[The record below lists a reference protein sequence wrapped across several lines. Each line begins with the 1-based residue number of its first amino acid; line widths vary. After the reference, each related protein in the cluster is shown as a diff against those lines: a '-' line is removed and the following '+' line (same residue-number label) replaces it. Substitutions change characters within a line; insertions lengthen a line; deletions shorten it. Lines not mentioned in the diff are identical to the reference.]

1 MKKLL
6 LRALLL
12 PGAATAIFLAGTI
25 PGHAHHSFA
34 ATYNST
40 GEVLEIEGTVREL
53 VWRNPHSF
61 LRIDVID
68 ENGETKT
75 WALEWGSISQL
86 AEASLTRTTLRP
98 GDIVVAKGDPS
109 RDSASPRLL
118 LRELRRPSDGW
129 EWVGRV
135 R

>member
-1 MKKLL
+1 MKMFM
-6 LRALLL
+6 RRTILL
-12 PGAATAIFLAGTI
+12 PGAAMAVFLASSVQVQ
-25 PGHAHHSFA
+25 AHHSFA

-40 GEVLEIEGTVREL
+40 GEVLELEGTVKEM

-61 LRIDVID
+61 LRIDVKND
-68 ENGETKT
+68 AGETET

-86 AEASLTRTTLRP
+86 AESNLTRTTLRP
-98 GDIVVAKGDPS
+98 GDVVVAKGDPS
-109 RDSASPRLL
+109 RDASAPRLL

-129 EWVGRV
+129 EWIGRV

>member
-1 MKKLL
+1 MNRLREAARLIPGVVAMLL
-6 LRALLL
+6 LAV
-12 PGAATAIFLAGTI
+12 TI
-25 PGHAHHSFA
+25 PSHAHHSFA

-40 GEVLEIEGTVREL
+40 GEVLEIQGTVREL

-61 LRIDVID
+61 LRVDVTD
-68 ENGETKT
+68 ENGETQT

-86 AEASLTRTTLRP
+86 AESNLTRTTLRP
-98 GDIVVAKGDPS
+98 GDIVIVKGDPS
-109 RDSASPRLL
+109 RDSASPRML
-118 LRELRRPSDGW
+118 LREIRRPSDGW

>member
-1 MKKLL
+1 MKALLRRELL
-6 LRALLL
+6 LASIATALLL
-12 PGAATAIFLAGTI
+12 AGAGRVY
-25 PGHAHHSFA
+25 AHHSFA
-34 ATYNST
+34 ATYNSADD
-40 GEVLEIEGTVREL
+40 VIEIEGTVREL

-61 LRIDVID
+61 LRIDVAEDDGSIR
-68 ENGETKT
+68 T

-86 AEASLTRTTLRP
+86 AESDLTRTTLRP
-98 GDIVVAKGDPS
+98 GDHVVARGDPS
-109 RDSASPRLL
+109 RDSAAPRLL